1 MANTSCLFS
10 LFRTDFSQY
19 DHRSTAK
26 FYVFV
31 PSQRACACTHMF
43 IKREINFYQQ
53 YLVRSVY
60 VRALKRRSFYF
71 KNWYLSIL
79 YIRVQQRLSNFCL
92 SFTILFLPLSS
103 FVLLLSSYSSFRQ
116 LTLNTRWNR
125 ICTAIELVNYVL
137 VSTILLPFS
146 LLSLWRCGW
155 NLRIMYIPHQSS
167 GPIFYSVT
175 WSHLSNRVVSVS
187 GCSAFFRMSH

>member
-1 MANTSCLFS
+1 MADTSCLFS

-71 KNWYLSIL
+71 KNWYFIIS
-79 YIRVQQRLSNFCL
+79 VFSNACQISASL
-92 SFTILFLPLSS
+92 FTILFLPLSP
-103 FVLLLSSYSSFRQ
+103 FVSLLSSYSSFRQ

-155 NLRIMYIPHQSS
+155 NLRIMNFPHQSFR
-167 GPIFYSVT
+167 PIFYSVT

-187 GCSAFFRMSH
+187 GCSGFFRMSH